1 MSPEDY
7 KRQAAAAALEFV
19 EPGMRLGL
27 GTGSTAKYFVELLA
41 DRVRAGLDVLGVATS
56 EATRA
61 DAERLGVPLTTLDE
75 TPELDLT
82 IDGADEIAPDLA
94 LIKGGG
100 GALLHEKIVAAASSR
115 MIVIADE
122 SKWVALLGRFP
133 LPVEVVSF
141 GLAATRRAIGNAAAA
156 VGAPGPITLRRTGDG
171 HAFVTEGGH
180 LILDAALTLRR
191 ALQGRTEFM
200 MAHKLARG
208 VRAADV
214 GFSLAMSIGLA
225 SAQEPSPSAMA
236 LAKELIVLKGSTQL
250 WDAVVPGVIEQAKG
264 VYLQTNPALGKE
276 LSDVAAQLRSEYAP
290 RASQLSDQVAQLYA
304 KTFTEQELKDALA
317 FYKTPLGK
325 KIVNEEP
332 KVLDDGFRRIQQ
344 WTNKFSEEVMNRMRA
359 EMKKKGYD
367 L

>member
-1 MSPEDY
+1 
-7 KRQAAAAALEFV
+7 
-19 EPGMRLGL
+19 
-27 GTGSTAKYFVELLA
+27 
-41 DRVRAGLDVLGVATS
+41 
-56 EATRA
+56 
-61 DAERLGVPLTTLDE
+61 
-75 TPELDLT
+75 
-82 IDGADEIAPDLA
+82 
-94 LIKGGG
+94 
-100 GALLHEKIVAAASSR
+100 
-115 MIVIADE
+115 
-122 SKWVALLGRFP
+122 
-133 LPVEVVSF
+133 
-141 GLAATRRAIGNAAAA
+141 
-156 VGAPGPITLRRTGDG
+156 
-171 HAFVTEGGH
+171 
-180 LILDAALTLRR
+180 
-191 ALQGRTEFM
+191 M